1 MALFDLLLEKHRQRV
16 YFAQTRLALTTPGDP
31 TYLVTQ
37 KEISEYADETATF
50 LQGRPG
56 YGSLMWEFRRIA
68 AAAAMECG
76 DNRWVGEL
84 AVRTMRIALRA
95 P

>member
-1 MALFDLLLEKHRQRV
+1 MALFDILLEKHRQRL
-16 YFAQTRLALTTPGDP
+16 YFAQTRLALTTHGDP
-31 TYLVTQ
+31 VYLATQ
-37 KEISEYADETATF
+37 KEISEYADATATF

-56 YGSLMWEFRRIA
+56 YGPLMWEFRRIA

-76 DNRWVGEL
+76 DRRWVSEL
-84 AVRTMRIALRA
+84 AVRTMRVALRA